1 MNMLDSY
8 FGPGFS
14 FIMFVLVSAWSLPWK
29 GYALWKAARKSQPWW
44 FVALLV
50 VNTVGIFEI
59 MYIFIFSEATSPKK
73 DQKGH
78 GK

>member
-1 MNMLDSY
+1 MKLFRLFWTTHKWVGICAS
-8 FGPGFS
+8 
-14 FIMFVLVSAWSLPWK
+14 
-29 GYALWKAARKSQPWW
+29 
-44 FVALLV
+44 LLV